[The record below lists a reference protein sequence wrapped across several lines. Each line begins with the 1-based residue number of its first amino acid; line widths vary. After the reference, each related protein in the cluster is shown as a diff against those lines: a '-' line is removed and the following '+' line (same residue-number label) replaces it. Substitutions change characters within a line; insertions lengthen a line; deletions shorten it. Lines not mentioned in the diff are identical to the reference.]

1 MCCIVVDALRNMK
14 EQLES
19 NLLTKYA
26 AGLTTSEE
34 LRSIEEWLKKNPQ
47 FRMTL
52 AVIKQNVDA
61 MVGTLAPN
69 RW

>member
-1 MCCIVVDALRNMK
+1 MR

-26 AGLTTSEE
+26 AGLMTSEE
-34 LRSIEEWLKKNPQ
+34 LRNLEDWLRKNPQ
-47 FRMTL
+47 YRMTL
-52 AVIKQNVDA
+52 AVIKQRVDA
-61 MVGTLAPN
+61 MVGNLAQN